1 MKTYKTDVATNY
13 IVGAVVIVG
22 GSVVVIGT
30 GGLATPVV
38 AGGVEMLVTDLAIN
52 YAIDWNHRR
61 LSKAAANRFG
71 DFLND
76 AAKCNDEPCAL
87 NVLKKHYATLSG
99 VMNDLNKDDQAV
111 VDETMDNLI
120 KLIQTEFVACGKNDN
135 GQTVYAAP
143 DDCAK
148 QSSKLRAIDYIDK
161 ASEPVL
167 IIGSIAY
174 NPGFVTSRFIKMK
187 NISKTAKNLGV
198 TYNEAKQMIK
208 AGEVVQGAGGAL
220 ARADDAANGAVAAE
234 TKIKDPSLWKPG
246 EDVADYMDVEALKV
260 QLAKVDEEDVA
271 YIAELESRKSVL
283 ATHGK
288 QTRWGGVSFSDDVP
302 QEIEN
307 EYRYI
312 DELLIDAKATK
323 AAKKNKIL
331 SEAIPEEVLETLRQ
345 SRHDDVYRIIASDD
359 DLYNAAKNYEKLSAT
374 EKEDFLQKI
383 GDKLGETYF
392 PDGKIKYGI
401 EKSDNQNLGGY
412 YWKPAK
418 RININSNFYD
428 PNLDKLVDIV
438 IHETGHAI
446 DDVLPLDGAFAS
458 MGLKHYTTISLEDGF
473 GLAEYNLADL
483 VENDRELRKVENA
496 LKELKDKKELSGISV
511 NKWTE
516 RDSYFDRYLT
526 NPSERSSHTIMKSDG
541 TLMDNVERVRQQKA
555 P

>member
-1 MKTYKTDVATNY
+1 
-13 IVGAVVIVG
+13 
-22 GSVVVIGT
+22 
-30 GGLATPVV
+30 
-38 AGGVEMLVTDLAIN
+38 
-52 YAIDWNHRR
+52 
-61 LSKAAANRFG
+61 
-71 DFLND
+71 
-76 AAKCNDEPCAL
+76 
-87 NVLKKHYATLSG
+87 
-99 VMNDLNKDDQAV
+99 
-111 VDETMDNLI
+111 
-120 KLIQTEFVACGKNDN
+120 
-135 GQTVYAAP
+135 
-143 DDCAK
+143 
-148 QSSKLRAIDYIDK
+148 
-161 ASEPVL
+161 
-167 IIGSIAY
+167 
-174 NPGFVTSRFIKMK
+174 
-187 NISKTAKNLGV
+187 
-198 TYNEAKQMIK
+198 MIK

-220 ARADDAANGAVAAE
+220 ARADDAASGAVAAE

-260 QLAKVDEEDVA
+260 QLAKVDEEDAA

-283 ATHGK
+283 ATHGE

-302 QEIEN
+302 QEIVN

-374 EKEDFLQKI
+374 EKDDFLQKI

-392 PDGKIKYGI
+392 SDGKIKYGI
-401 EKSDNQNLGGY
+401 EKNDNQNLGGY
-412 YWKPAK
+412 YWQPAK
-418 RININSNFYD
+418 RININSNFND
-428 PNLDKLVDIV
+428 PNLDRLVDIV

-446 DDVLPLDGAFAS
+446 DDVHPLDGALGSLQDLVPETNELKVAAS
-458 MGLKHYTTISLEDGF
+458 MGVKHYTTISLEDGF

-511 NKWTE
+511 NKWAE

-526 NPSERSSHTIMKSDG
+526 QPSERSSHTIMKSDG
-541 TLMDNVERVRQQKA
+541 TLMDNVERVGQQKA